1 MNNPINFI
9 DYSNT
14 VKIYGKDLGVIKGK
28 TIRKRPDH
36 VHIDV
41 AVMPKEKKSFILSID
56 IMYFTGLIFLVTV

>member
-1 MNNPINFI
+1 
-9 DYSNT
+9 